1 MAILFSLNFVA
12 VAKSDG
18 ERIPCRIV
26 IDEPTKMA
34 PPFAAYE
41 ARMVLEGPEGFSRTM
56 RGAHRFQ
63 VLELAL
69 FAIRTVLSLNARR
82 WTYEDLDGAPL
93 DFSYDGPDRD

>member
-1 MAILFSLNFVA
+1 MSVLFSLNFIA
-12 VAKSDG
+12 VSRTGGK
-18 ERIPCRIV
+18 RVPCRMT
-26 IDEPTKMA
+26 IDQPTRMA

-56 RGAHRFQ
+56 RGAHPFQ

-82 WTYEDLDGAPL
+82 WTYESLDGTPL
-93 DFSYDGPDRD
+93 DFSYQWPD